1 MTACEKEE
9 IMQTIQKEYEA
20 LFTPWKIRDVEIKNR
35 IVMCPMGG
43 TSLFGWFEL
52 GGCHFDKEAAKL
64 FLERAKN
71 NVGLIIPGIAPLRD
85 TFWGKWLW
93 QNPKMFDELK
103 VFMDEIHK
111 TGAKLFVQL
120 TAGMGRSWAIT
131 DLIASLHKNKFTR
144 ALIKPVID
152 TSHELAS
159 PSPQPAR
166 WAPDI
171 ECPEMTV
178 EQIHEIIEAF
188 AKTAKLCRDAGVD
201 GVEVHAV
208 HEGYLL
214 DQFAIEFFNKRTD
227 EYGGSFE
234 NRYRFAAEVV
244 RAIKAACG
252 EDFPVSLRYSVESKM
267 KGFCEGAMPGEK
279 YTEVGRNMAESER
292 AAKYLQDAGYDM
304 LNADNGT
311 YDSWYWAHPPMY
323 MPENCNLD
331 DVAHIKQFVDIP
343 VVCAGR
349 MSPEAGAEAVAAGRI
364 DAVGVARQFLTD
376 PAWVTKLIEDRLE
389 DIKPCICCHSGCFN
403 FSSSKGHAN
412 TQDLTD
418 TMGLA
423 RCALNPETMQSKKY
437 HVEPAKKPKN
447 VAVVGGGIGGM
458 EAAILLAKR
467 GHKVTLYEK
476 SDRLG
481 GVFVAAAAPSFKEK
495 DRALIAW
502 YIRELAKYPIEV
514 KLNTEVKDVKALGAD
529 EVVIATGAVAK
540 RIPVK
545 GAEKAIE
552 AVDYLLGK
560 KSVGE
565 KVAVIGGGLTGCEI
579 AYDLFLQG
587 KQPTIIEMMDDLI
600 TTPGICLANTSY
612 LRDCFKTN
620 KVPVHL
626 ETSLCEI
633 GDGKITVKGKE
644 GNTFDIEADSVIL
657 SVGYNPAPL
666 APKGRRIHVIGDA
679 NKVGNLRSVIWGAW
693 DVCMKI

>member
-1 MTACEKEE
+1 MSTK
-9 IMQTIQKEYEA
+9 YEA
-20 LFTPWKIRDVEIKNR
+20 LFTPWKIGNVEIKNR

-52 GGCHFDKEAAKL
+52 TGCGFDKEAAKL

-93 QNPKMFDELK
+93 QNPKMFEELK

-131 DLIASLHKNKFTR
+131 ELVGPLHKNKVTR
-144 ALIKPVID
+144 ALIKPILD

-159 PSPQPAR
+159 PSAQPAR

-171 ECPEMTV
+171 TCPEMTK

-234 NRYRFAAEVV
+234 NRYRFAVEVV
-244 RAIKAACG
+244 KAIKEACG
-252 EDFPVSLRYSVESKM
+252 QDFPVSLRYSVESKL
-267 KGFCEGAMPGEK
+267 KGFAEGAVPGED
-279 YTEVGRNMAESER
+279 YVEVGRGMEESER

-331 DVAHIKQFVDIP
+331 DVAHIKKFVDIP

-349 MSPEAGAEAVAAGRI
+349 MDPEVGAEAIAEGRI
-364 DAVGVARQFLTD
+364 DAMGVARQFLVD
-376 PAWVTKLIEDRLE
+376 PEWITKLIEDRLE
-389 DIKPCICCHSGCFN
+389 DIKPCICCHAGCFN
-403 FSSSKGHAN
+403 FSSSKGHYN

-437 HVEPAKKPKN
+437 NVKPAKKQKN
-447 VAVVGGGIGGM
+447 VAIIGGGIGGM

-467 GHKVTLYEK
+467 GHKVTVYEK
-476 SDRLG
+476 TDKLC
-481 GVFVAAAAPSFKEK
+481 GVFIAAAAPSFKEK
-495 DRALIAW
+495 DRALIQW
-502 YIRELAKYPIEV
+502 YIRELAKYPIDV
-514 KLNTEVKDVKALGAD
+514 KLGTEITDVKSLGAD
-529 EVVIATGAVAK
+529 EVIIATGSTPNV
-540 RIPVK
+540 IPVK
-545 GAEKAIE
+545 GVREYGIE
-552 AVDYLLGK
+552 AVDFLLGNK
-560 KSVGE
+560 PVGE
-565 KVAVIGGGLTGCEI
+565 KVVIVGGGLTGCEI
-579 AYDLFLQG
+579 AYELYLQG
-587 KQPTIIEMMDDLI
+587 KKPTIVELQDDLV
-600 TTPGICLANTSY
+600 TTKGICLANTSF
-612 LRDCFKTN
+612 LRDFFKTN
-620 KVPVHL
+620 KVPVYL
-626 ETSLCEI
+626 ETALTEVLEN
-633 GDGKITVKGKE
+633 GVKAKTKDGEEITV
-644 GNTFDIEADSVIL
+644 EADSVIM
-657 SVGYNPAPL
+657 STGYRPAPI
-666 APKGRRIHVIGDA
+666 AKKSRHVHIIGDA
-679 NKVGNLRSVIWGAW
+679 HKVGNLRTVIWQAW
-693 DVCMKI
+693 DVAMKI

>member
-1 MTACEKEE
+1 MNNLDPK
-9 IMQTIQKEYEA
+9 YEA
-20 LFTPWKIRDVEIKNR
+20 LFTPWKVGNVEIKNR

-64 FLERAKN
+64 FLERAQN

-93 QNPKMFDELK
+93 QNPKMFEDLK

-131 DLIASLHKNKFTR
+131 ELVAPLHKNKFTR
-144 ALIKPVID
+144 AILKPILD

-159 PSPQPAR
+159 PSPQPSR
-166 WAPDI
+166 WAHDI
-171 ECPEMTV
+171 ICPEMTV

-188 AKTAKLCRDAGVD
+188 AKTAKLCMDAGVD

-227 EYGGSFE
+227 NYGGSFE
-234 NRYRFAAEVV
+234 NRYRFAVEVV
-244 RAIKAACG
+244 DAIKKACG
-252 EDFPVSLRYSVESKM
+252 KDFPVSLRYSVESKM
-267 KGFCEGAMPGEK
+267 KGFCEGAMPGED
-279 YTEVGRNMAESER
+279 YVEVGRNMEESEK

-323 MPENCNLD
+323 MPENCNLE
-331 DVAHIKQFVDIP
+331 DVAHIKKFVDIP

-349 MSPEAGAEAVAAGRI
+349 MDPETGAAAIAEGKI
-364 DAVGVARQFLTD
+364 DGMGVARQFLTD
-376 PAWVTKLIEDRLE
+376 PEWITKLIENRIE
-389 DIKPCICCHSGCFN
+389 DIKPCICCHAGCFN

-437 HVEPAKKPKN
+437 NIQPAKKAKK
-447 VAVVGGGIGGM
+447 VAVIGGGIGGM
-458 EAAILLAKR
+458 EAAIVCAKR
-467 GHKVTLYEK
+467 GHSVTLYEK
-476 SDRLG
+476 SSELG
-481 GVFVAAAAPSFKEK
+481 GVFIAAASPSFKEK

-502 YIRELAKYPIEV
+502 YRREIARYSSITV
-514 KLNTEVKDVKALGAD
+514 KLNTEVTDVKSLDAD
-529 EVVIATGAVAK
+529 EVIVATGAVAK
-540 RIPVK
+540 RIPIPGV
-545 GAEKAIE
+545 EKSIE
-552 AVDYLLGK
+552 AVDFLLGK
-560 KSVGE
+560 KQVGE
-565 KVAVIGGGLTGCEI
+565 RIVVIGGGLTGCEI
-579 AYDLFLQG
+579 AYELFLQG
-587 KQPTIIEMMDDLI
+587 KKPAIVEMMDDLI
-600 TTPGICLANTSY
+600 VTPGICLANTSY
-612 LRDCFKTN
+612 LRDCFKAN
-620 KVPVHL
+620 NLPVYL
-626 ETSLCEI
+626 ETGVKEI
-633 GDGKITVKGKE
+633 KDGSVVVADKE
-644 GNTFDIEADSVIL
+644 GKTFEIEADSVIL
-657 SVGYNPAPL
+657 SVGYNPAPIET
-666 APKGRRIHVIGDA
+666 KGVHVIGDA
-679 NKVGNLRSVIWGAW
+679 QKVGNLRSVIWGAW
-693 DVCMKI
+693 DVATKI

>member
-1 MTACEKEE
+1 MSAN
-9 IMQTIQKEYEA
+9 YDA
-20 LFTPWKIRDVEIKNR
+20 LFTPWKIGNVEIKNR

-52 GGCHFDKEAAKL
+52 TGCGFDKEAAKL

-93 QNPKMFDELK
+93 QNKKMFRELK
-103 VFMDEIHK
+103 EFMDEIHK
-111 TGAKLFVQL
+111 TGAKLFIQL

-131 DLIASLHKNKFTR
+131 DLVGKLHKKPLVR
-144 ALIKPVID
+144 KLIKPIID
-152 TSHELAS
+152 TNHELAS
-159 PSPQPAR
+159 PSAQPAR

-171 ECPEMTV
+171 ICPEMTK

-188 AKTAKLCRDAGVD
+188 AKTAKLCREAGVD

-214 DQFAIEFFNKRTD
+214 DQFAIEFYNKRTD

-244 RAIKAACG
+244 KAIKAECG
-252 EDFPVSLRYSVESKM
+252 DDYPVSLRYSVESKL
-267 KGFCEGAMPGEK
+267 KGFAEGAVPGEE
-279 YTEVGRNMAESER
+279 YVEVGRNMEESEK

-331 DVAHIKQFVDIP
+331 DVAHIKKFVNIP

-349 MSPEAGAEAVAAGRI
+349 MDPETGAAAISEGKI
-364 DAVGVARQFLTD
+364 DGIGIARQFLAD
-376 PAWVTKLIEDRLE
+376 GEWITKLIEDRLE
-389 DIKPCICCHSGCFN
+389 DIRPCICCHAGCFN
-403 FSSSKGHAN
+403 FSSSKGHYN

-437 HVEPAKKPKN
+437 NIKPAKKAKKI
-447 VAVVGGGIGGM
+447 AVIGGGIGGM
-458 EAAILLAKR
+458 EAAILLTKR
-467 GHKVTLYEK
+467 GHSVTLYEK
-476 SDRLG
+476 TGKLG

-495 DRALIAW
+495 DRELIAW
-502 YIRELAKYPIEV
+502 YSREVGKLPIEV
-514 KLNTEVKDVKALGAD
+514 KLNTEVTDIESLGAD
-529 EVVIATGAVAK
+529 EVIVATGSTPNV
-540 RIPVK
+540 IPVK
-545 GAEKAIE
+545 GVKEYGIE
-552 AVDYLLGK
+552 AVDFLLGNK
-560 KSVGE
+560 TVGE
-565 KVAVIGGGLTGCEI
+565 NVVIVGGGLTGCEI
-579 AYDLFLQG
+579 AYELYLHG
-587 KQPTIIEMMDDLI
+587 KKPTIVEMQDDLI
-600 TTPGICLANTSY
+600 TGKGICLANTSF
-612 LRDCFKTN
+612 LRDFFNAN

-626 ETSLCEI
+626 ETALVEVKEN
-633 GDGKITVKGKE
+633 GVTVKGKDGE
-644 GNTFDIEADSVIL
+644 TFDIPADSVIM
-657 SVGYNPAPL
+657 STGYRPAPI
-666 APKGRRIHVIGDA
+666 AKKSGKVHIIGDA
-679 NKVGNLRSVIWGAW
+679 ASVGNLRTVIWGAW

>member
-1 MTACEKEE
+1 MVKIMEIKNEKY
-9 IMQTIQKEYEA
+9 QP
-20 LFTPWKIRDVEIKNR
+20 LFTPWKIGNVEIKNR

-64 FLERAKN
+64 FIERANN

-93 QNPKMFDELK
+93 QNPKMFEDLK
-103 VFMDEIHK
+103 EFMDEIHK
-111 TGAKLFVQL
+111 TGAKLFIQL

-131 DLIASLHKNKFTR
+131 ELVGPLHKNKFTR
-144 ALIKPVID
+144 ALIKPILD

-159 PSPQPAR
+159 PSAQPAR

-171 ECPEMTV
+171 QCPEMTK

-244 RAIKAACG
+244 KAIKKSCG
-252 EDFPVSLRYSVESKM
+252 EDFPVSLRYSVESKL
-267 KGFCEGAMPGEK
+267 KGFAQGIVPGDNSPEM
-279 YTEVGRNMAESER
+279 GRNMEESER

-323 MPENCNLD
+323 MPQNCNLD
-331 DVAHIKQFVDIP
+331 DVAHIKGFVDIP

-349 MSPEAGAEAVAAGRI
+349 MEPDVAAEAIAEGKI
-364 DAVGVARQFLTD
+364 DAMGVARQFLTD
-376 PAWVTKLIEDRLE
+376 GEWVTKMIEDRLE

-403 FSSSKGHAN
+403 FSSSKGHYN

-423 RCALNPETMQSKKY
+423 RCALNPTTMQSKKY
-437 HVEPAKKPKN
+437 KIEPAKKIKN

-458 EAAILLAKR
+458 EAALVLAKR

-476 SDRLG
+476 SGELG
-481 GVFVAAAAPSFKEK
+481 GVFIAAAAPSFKEK
-495 DRALIAW
+495 DKALIAW
-502 YIRELAKYPIEV
+502 YRREMTRYPIEI
-514 KLNTEVKDVKALGAD
+514 KLNTEVKDVRSLGAD
-529 EVVIATGAVAK
+529 EVIIATGSVAK
-540 RIPVK
+540 RIPIA
-545 GAEKAIE
+545 GADRAIE
-552 AVDYLLGK
+552 AVDFLNGNAK
-560 KSVGE
+560 VGE
-565 KVAVIGGGLTGCEI
+565 NVVIIGGGLTGCEI
-579 AYDLFLQG
+579 AYELYLQG
-587 KQPTIIEMMDDLI
+587 KSPVIVEMQDDLI
-600 TTPGICLANTSY
+600 TTKGICLANTSF
-612 LRDCFKTN
+612 LRDFFKAN
-620 KVPVHL
+620 NVPVHL
-626 ETSLCEI
+626 ETGVCEI
-633 GDGKITVKGKE
+633 MDGGVMVKHKDGS
-644 GNTFDIEADSVIL
+644 IENIPADSVIL
-657 SVGYNPAPL
+657 SIGYNPAPL
-666 APKGRRIHVIGDA
+666 ATKGVHVIGDA
-679 NKVGNLRSVIWGAW
+679 SSVGNLRTVIWGAW
-693 DVCMKI
+693 DVAMKI

>member
-1 MTACEKEE
+1 MNATDER
-9 IMQTIQKEYEA
+9 YSA
-20 LFTPWKIRDVEIKNR
+20 LFTPWKVRDVEIKNR

-52 GGCHFDKEAAKL
+52 TGCHFDKEAAKL

-93 QNPKMFDELK
+93 QNPKMFEELK

-111 TGAKLFVQL
+111 TGAKLFIQL

-131 DLIASLHKNKFTR
+131 ELVAPLHKNKFTR
-144 ALIKPVID
+144 ALIKPILD

-159 PSPQPAR
+159 PSPQPSR
-166 WAPDI
+166 WAHDI

-178 EQIHEIIEAF
+178 KQIHEIVEAF

-244 RAIKAACG
+244 RAIKEACG
-252 EDFPVSLRYSVESKM
+252 EDYPVSLRYSVESKM
-267 KGFCEGAMPGEK
+267 KGFCKGAMPGEK
-279 YTEVGRNMAESER
+279 YVEVGRAMEESER

-331 DVAHIKQFVDIP
+331 DVAHIKKFVDIP

-349 MSPEAGAEAVAAGRI
+349 MDAEVGAKAVADGRI
-364 DAVGVARQFLTD
+364 DAVGVARQFLVD
-376 PAWVTKLIEDRLE
+376 PEWVTKLIEDRLD
-389 DIKPCICCHSGCFN
+389 DIKPCICCHAGCFN

-437 HVEPAKKPKN
+437 SIKPAKREKRI
-447 VAVVGGGIGGM
+447 AVIGGGIGGM
-458 EAAILLAKR
+458 ESAILLAKR
-467 GHKVTLYEK
+467 GHIVDIYEK
-476 SDRLG
+476 TDRLG

-502 YIRELAKYPIEV
+502 YEREIARHSGITV
-514 KLNTEVKDVKALGAD
+514 HFNTEIKDVKLLDAD
-529 EVVIATGAVAK
+529 EIIVATGAVAK
-540 RIPVK
+540 RIPIP
-545 GAEKAIE
+545 GADKAVE
-552 AVDYLLGK
+552 AIDYLLGNK
-560 KSVGE
+560 AVGE
-565 KVAVIGGGLTGCEI
+565 RVVVIGGGLTGCEI
-579 AYDLFLQG
+579 AYDLYLKG
-587 KQPTIIEMMDDLI
+587 NKPTVVEMQDDLI
-600 TTPGICLANTSY
+600 TGKGICLANTSY
-612 LRDCFKTN
+612 LRDFFETY

-626 ETSLCEI
+626 ETGVTEI
-633 GDGKITVKGKE
+633 TEDGVTVKHKDGTVEK
-644 GNTFDIEADSVIL
+644 IEADSVII
-657 SVGYNPAPL
+657 SVGYNPAPV
-666 APKGRRIHVIGDA
+666 AKRGGRVHVIGDA
-679 NKVGNLRSVIWGAW
+679 ASVGNLRTVIWGAW
-693 DVCMKI
+693 DVCMKL

>member
-1 MTACEKEE
+1 MNRMNKD
-9 IMQTIQKEYEA
+9 YEP
-20 LFTPWKIRDVEIKNR
+20 LFTPWKIGNVEIKNR

-52 GGCHFDKEAAKL
+52 GGCHFDKEAAAL

-93 QNPKMFDELK
+93 QNEKMFEELR
-103 VFMDEIHK
+103 VFMDEIHE
-111 TGAKLFVQL
+111 TGAKLFIQL

-131 DLIASLHKNKFTR
+131 DLIAPLHKNKITR
-144 ALIKPVID
+144 TLIKPIID

-159 PSPQPAR
+159 PIPQPSR
-166 WAPDI
+166 WAHDI
-171 ECPEMTV
+171 ICPEMKV
-178 EQIHEIIEAF
+178 EQIHEIIEAY

-234 NRYRFAAEVV
+234 NRYRFATEVV
-244 RAIKAACG
+244 SAIKEACG
-252 EDFPVSLRYSVESKM
+252 DDFPVSLRYSVESKM
-267 KGFCEGAMPGEK
+267 KGFCEGAMPGEE
-279 YTEVGRNMAESER
+279 YTEVGRNMEESEK

-311 YDSWYWAHPPMY
+311 YDSWYWCHPPMY
-323 MPENCNLD
+323 MPENCNLES
-331 DVAHIKQFVDIP
+331 VAHIKKFVDIP

-349 MSPEAGAEAVAAGRI
+349 MSPEVGARAVAEGKI
-364 DAVGVARQFLTD
+364 DGVGVARQFLTD

-403 FSSSKGHAN
+403 FSSAKGHAN
-412 TQDLTD
+412 TQDLSD
-418 TMGLA
+418 TMGLS

-437 HVEPAKKPKN
+437 YIAPAKKAKN
-447 VAVVGGGIGGM
+447 VAVIGGGIGGM

-502 YIRELAKYPIEV
+502 YIRELSKHPITV
-514 KLNTEVKDVKALGAD
+514 KMNTRVTDIKALGAD
-529 EVVIATGAVAK
+529 EVIIATGARAK
-540 RIPVK
+540 KVPVK

-552 AVDYLLGK
+552 AIDYLLGK
-560 KSVGE
+560 AEVGE
-565 KVAVIGGGLTGCEI
+565 NVTIIGGGLTGCEI
-579 AYDLFLQG
+579 AYDLYLQG
-587 KQPTIIEMMDDLI
+587 KKPRIIEMQDDLI
-600 TTPGICLANTSY
+600 TGKGICLANTSY
-612 LRDCFKTN
+612 LRDFFKTN
-620 KVPVHL
+620 KVPVCL
-626 ETSLCEI
+626 ETSLCGI
-633 GDGKITVKGKE
+633 SDGYVTIKNKA
-644 GNTFDIEADSVIL
+644 GNTAKIRTDTVIL

-666 APKGRRIHVIGDA
+666 AKRGRHVHVIGDA
-679 NKVGNLRSVIWGAW
+679 AEVGNLRSVIWGAW

>member
-1 MTACEKEE
+1 ME
-9 IMQTIQKEYEA
+9 QKYEA
-20 LFTPWKIRDVEIKNR
+20 LFTPWKIGNVEIKNR

-52 GGCHFDKEAAKL
+52 CGCHFDKEAAKL
-64 FLERAKN
+64 FLERANN

-93 QNPKMFDELK
+93 QNPKMFEELK
-103 VFMDEIHK
+103 EFMDEIHA

-131 DLIASLHKNKFTR
+131 ELVGPLHKNKVTR
-144 ALIKPVID
+144 ALIKPIID

-159 PSPQPAR
+159 PSPQPSR

-188 AKTAKLCRDAGVD
+188 AKTAKLCMDAGVD

-244 RAIKAACG
+244 KAIKAECG
-252 EDFPVSLRYSVESKM
+252 EDFPVSLRYSVESKL
-267 KGFCEGAMPGEK
+267 KGFQKGIVPGEEAK
-279 YTEVGRNMAESER
+279 EMGRNMEESEK

-323 MPENCNLD
+323 MPQNCNLE
-331 DVAHIKQFVDIP
+331 DVAHIKKFVDIP

-349 MSPEAGAEAVAAGRI
+349 MEPDVGAEAVKKGLI
-364 DAVGVARQFLTD
+364 DGVGVARQFLVD
-376 PAWVTKLIEDRLE
+376 PEWITKIIEERIE

-403 FSSSKGHAN
+403 FSSHKGHYN

-423 RCALNPETMQSKKY
+423 RCALNAETMQSKKHY
-437 HVEPAKKPKN
+437 IKPAKKSKKI
-447 VAVVGGGIGGM
+447 AVIGGGIGGM
-458 EAAILLAKR
+458 ESALVLAKR
-467 GHKVTLYEK
+467 GHQVTLYERSK
-476 SDRLG
+476 ELG
-481 GVFVAAAAPSFKEK
+481 GVFIAAAAPVFKEK
-495 DRALIAW
+495 DRELIAW
-502 YIRELAKYPIEV
+502 YRRELTKYPIEI
-514 KLNTEVKDVKALGAD
+514 KLNIEVNDISSLDAD
-529 EVVIATGAVAK
+529 EIIVATGSVPN
-540 RIPVK
+540 RLPLP
-545 GAEKAIE
+545 GAERGIE
-552 AVDYLLGK
+552 ATDYLLGK
-560 KSVGE
+560 KEVGQN
-565 KVAVIGGGLTGCEI
+565 VVIIGGGLTGCEI
-579 AYDLFLQG
+579 AYELYLKG
-587 KQPTIIEMMDDLI
+587 KKPVIVEMQEDLI
-600 TTPGICLANTSY
+600 TTKGVCLANTSF
-612 LRDCFKTN
+612 LRDFFEAN
-620 KVPVHL
+620 QVSVHL
-626 ETSLCEI
+626 ETRLEKI
-633 GDGKITVKGKE
+633 LEDGVQVCDKE
-644 GNTFDIEADSVIL
+644 GKSFKIDADSVIL
-657 SVGYNPAPL
+657 SIGYKSAPL
-666 APKGRRIHVIGDA
+666 VTKGKNIHVVGDA
-679 NKVGNLRSVIWGAW
+679 NKVGNLRTVIWGAW
-693 DVCMKI
+693 DVCMKL

>member
-1 MTACEKEE
+1 MEK
-9 IMQTIQKEYEA
+9 MNPKYSA
-20 LFTPWKIRDVEIKNR
+20 LFTPWKIGNVEIKNR

-52 GGCHFDKEAAKL
+52 TGCHFDREAAKL
-64 FLERAKN
+64 FLERANN

-93 QNPKMFDELK
+93 QNPKMFEELK

-111 TGAKLFVQL
+111 TGAKLFIQL

-131 DLIASLHKNKFTR
+131 ELVAPLHKNKFTR
-144 ALIKPVID
+144 ALIKPILD

-159 PSPQPAR
+159 PSPQKSR
-166 WAPDI
+166 WAHDI

-214 DQFAIEFFNKRTD
+214 DQFAIQFFNKRTD

-244 RAIKAACG
+244 RAIKEACG

-267 KGFCEGAMPGEK
+267 KGFCEGAMPGEE
-279 YTEVGRNMAESER
+279 YTEVGRNMEESER

-331 DVAHIKQFVDIP
+331 DVAHIKECVDIP

-349 MSPEAGAEAVAAGRI
+349 MDAEVGAKAVADGRI

-376 PAWVTKLIEDRLE
+376 PEWITKLIEDRLE
-389 DIKPCICCHSGCFN
+389 DIKPCICCHAGCFN

-437 HVEPAKKPKN
+437 HIEPAKKAKKI
-447 VAVVGGGIGGM
+447 AVIGGGIGGM
-458 EAAILLAKR
+458 EAAIACAKR
-467 GHKVTLYEK
+467 GHSVTLYEK
-476 SDRLG
+476 SDKLG
-481 GVFVAAAAPSFKEK
+481 GVFIAAASPSFKEK

-502 YIRELAKYPIEV
+502 YNREITKYPAIEV
-514 KLNTEVKDVKALGAD
+514 KLNTEITDVNSLNAD
-529 EVVIATGAVAK
+529 EIIVATGAKAK
-540 RIPVK
+540 KIPVP
-545 GAEKAIE
+545 GAENAVE
-552 AVDYLLGK
+552 AVEYLLGEK
-560 KSVGE
+560 PVGD
-565 KVAVIGGGLTGCEI
+565 KVVVIGGGLTGCEI

-587 KQPTIIEMMDDLI
+587 KNPTIVEMQDDLI

-612 LRDCFKTN
+612 LRDFFKAYE
-620 KVPVHL
+620 VPVLL
-626 ETSLCEI
+626 ETGVSEI
-633 GDGKITVKGKE
+633 TDKGVIL
-644 GNTFDIEADSVIL
+644 NTKSGETMFVEADSVIL
-657 SVGYNPAPL
+657 SVGYNPSPIAK
-666 APKGRRIHVIGDA
+666 AKGHVHVIGDA
-679 NKVGNLRSVIWGAW
+679 KSVGNLRTVIWNAW
-693 DVCMKI
+693 DVCMKL

>member
-1 MTACEKEE
+1 MNQMNKD
-9 IMQTIQKEYEA
+9 YEA
-20 LFTPWKIRDVEIKNR
+20 LFTPWKIGNVEIKNR

-52 GGCHFDKEAAKL
+52 GGCHFDKEAAAL

-93 QNPKMFDELK
+93 QNEKMFEELR
-103 VFMDEIHK
+103 VFMDEIHA

-131 DLIASLHKNKFTR
+131 ELIAPLHKNRFTR

-159 PSPQPAR
+159 PSPQPSR
-166 WAPDI
+166 WAHDI
-171 ECPEMTV
+171 ICPEMTV
-178 EQIHEIIEAF
+178 EQIHEIVEAY

-227 EYGGSFE
+227 DYGGSFE
-234 NRYRFAAEVV
+234 NRYRFATEVV
-244 RAIKAACG
+244 SAIKEACG
-252 EDFPVSLRYSVESKM
+252 ADFPVSLRYSVESKM
-267 KGFCEGAMPGEK
+267 KGFCEGAMPGED
-279 YTEVGRNMAESER
+279 YTEVGRDMAESER
-292 AAKYLQDAGYDM
+292 AAKYLEDAGYDM

-331 DVAHIKQFVDIP
+331 SVAHIKKFVSIP

-349 MSPEAGAEAVAAGRI
+349 MSPEVGAAAVAEGKI
-364 DAVGVARQFLTD
+364 DGVGVARQFLTD

-412 TQDLTD
+412 TQDLSD
-418 TMGLA
+418 TMGLS

-437 HVEPAKKPKN
+437 YVAPAKKAKK

-467 GHKVTLYEK
+467 GHTVTLYEK
-476 SDRLG
+476 TDKLG
-481 GVFVAAAAPSFKEK
+481 GVFIAAAAPSFKEK

-502 YIRELAKYPIEV
+502 YIRELSKYPSITV
-514 KLNTEVKDVKALGAD
+514 KLNSRVTDIKALGAD
-529 EVVIATGAVAK
+529 EVIIATGAKAK
-540 RIPVK
+540 KIPVK
-545 GAEKAIE
+545 GAEKAVD
-552 AVDYLLGK
+552 AVDYLLGRVE
-560 KSVGE
+560 VGE
-565 KVAVIGGGLTGCEI
+565 NVTIIGGGLTGCEI
-579 AYDLFLQG
+579 AYDLYLAG
-587 KQPTIIEMMDDLI
+587 KKPTIVEMQDDLI
-600 TTPGICLANTSY
+600 TGKGICLANTSY
-612 LRDCFKTN
+612 LRDFFKTN
-620 KVPVHL
+620 RVPVCL
-626 ETSLCEI
+626 ETSLCGI
-633 GDGKITVKGKE
+633 TDGSVTVKDKN
-644 GNTFDIEADSVIL
+644 GNTSKIPTDTVIL
-657 SVGYNPAPL
+657 SVGYTPAPI
-666 APKGRRIHVIGDA
+666 AKKGRHVHVIGDA
-679 NKVGNLRSVIWGAW
+679 ASVGNLRSVIWGAW

>member
-1 MTACEKEE
+1 
-9 IMQTIQKEYEA
+9 MQNQVDPKYEA

-93 QNPKMFDELK
+93 QNPKMFKDLK
-103 VFMDEIHK
+103 EFMDEIHK
-111 TGAKLFVQL
+111 TGAKLFIQL

-131 DLIASLHKNKFTR
+131 ELVAPLHKNRFTR
-144 ALIKPVID
+144 AILKPILD

-159 PSPQPAR
+159 PSPQPSR
-166 WAPDI
+166 WAHDI

-178 EQIHEIIEAF
+178 KQIHEIIEAF
-188 AKTAKLCRDAGVD
+188 AKTAKLCMDAGVD

-244 RAIKAACG
+244 KAIKEACG
-252 EDFPVSLRYSVESKM
+252 ENFPVSLRYSVESKM
-267 KGFCEGAMPGEK
+267 KGFCEGAMPGED
-279 YTEVGRNMAESER
+279 YVEVGRNMEESEK
-292 AAKYLQDAGYDM
+292 AAKFLEDAGYDM

-323 MPENCNLD
+323 MPENCNLE
-331 DVAHIKQFVDIP
+331 DVAHIKNFVSIP

-349 MSPEAGAEAVAAGRI
+349 MDPEVGAAAIAEGRI
-364 DAVGVARQFLTD
+364 DAMGVARQFLTD
-376 PAWVTKLIEDRLE
+376 PEWITKLIEDRLE

-437 HVEPAKKPKN
+437 SIEPAKKKKKI
-447 VAVVGGGIGGM
+447 AVIGGGIGGM
-458 EAAILLAKR
+458 EAAIVCAKR
-467 GHKVTLYEK
+467 GHEVTLYEK
-476 SDRLG
+476 SDTLG
-481 GVFVAAAAPSFKEK
+481 GVFIAAAAPSFKEK

-502 YIRELAKYPIEV
+502 YIRELAKHPSIKVEM
-514 KLNTEVKDVKALGAD
+514 NREVKDIDALEAD
-529 EVVIATGAVAK
+529 EIIVATGATAK
-540 RIPVK
+540 RIPIP
-545 GAEKAIE
+545 GADTAVEAID
-552 AVDYLLGK
+552 VLLGK
-560 KSVGE
+560 APVGE
-565 KVAVIGGGLTGCEI
+565 KVTVIGGGLTGCEI
-579 AYDLFLQG
+579 AYELYLKG
-587 KQPTIIEMMDDLI
+587 KKPAIIEMQDDLI
-600 TTPGICLANTSY
+600 TTKGICLANTSY
-612 LRDCFKTN
+612 LRDFFKTN
-620 KVPVHL
+620 EVPVYL
-626 ETSLCEI
+626 ETGVSSIENGKVIAKAKDGSTFEI
-633 GDGKITVKGKE
+633 ESDTV
-644 GNTFDIEADSVIL
+644 VL
-657 SVGYNPAPL
+657 SVGYNPAPI
-666 APKGRRIHVIGDA
+666 AKKKAHVHIIGDA
-679 NKVGNLRSVIWGAW
+679 DKVGNLRTVIWGAW
-693 DVCMKI
+693 DVCMKL